1 MGKKLSYNRIRNVNE
16 ARNDTRK
23 SIHTEINCK
32 SSEITRLKGIKDVLV
47 WEILQ
52 TNLLYIQFMEYFS
65 GNFVYQKSQVGSLK
79 RYLRPMSWSLP
90 VKNFGFSI
98 SSSQSVLIFSIFCNP
113 FYFLISHHPFCVY
126 IFFRTEI
133 LIRSFHRGKSCFAQ
147 RKRQI
152 KYLDLALQSGCKGG
166 ILYNYVIQTYAYFLW
181 NERGFFQRSI
191 CQSFCY
197 SSR

>member
-32 SSEITRLKGIKDVLV
+32 SSEMTRLKGIKDVLV

-65 GNFVYQKSQVGSLK
+65 GNFVYLKSQVGSLK
-79 RYLRPMSWSLP
+79 RFLRPMSWSLP

-147 RKRQI
+147 RKR
-152 KYLDLALQSGCKGG
+152 
-166 ILYNYVIQTYAYFLW
+166 
-181 NERGFFQRSI
+181 
-191 CQSFCY
+191 
-197 SSR
+197 